1 MPANIFEKS
10 RNGAG
15 NLLHTKFAKES
26 FALYLSHTIRTFA
39 QALTG
44 IFLPLY
50 ILSLTNKPII
60 YANTFTNNLAWV
72 LIYYIFRSISVLV
85 LITPVTNIIFG
96 KLNFKRSISLS
107 NLTISLSLIF
117 VLFADKYFW
126 LIPLTA
132 IAASFDIMLYWI
144 PFHLFFIRKSS
155 DNGQY
160 GKQFGI
166 QLFLTKVA
174 SALGPFIGGFIIIS
188 FGFPLLFILS
198 IILMLSSVIP
208 LVFSVEEHRH
218 GKHNALQIFKKYI
231 SQKSLL
237 GISTAFSIIAFE
249 DVIYAIIWPLVLFN
263 LTNSFAKLGMITTA
277 SVSISALFAVYIG
290 RNIDKHGK
298 RLIHKI
304 GIIINSILYF
314 LRYWVNQTGLAISI
328 DLGDKINGSLYGVP
342 FNAKTY
348 DIAKEKHYD
357 SDFMI
362 YREIVMHLGI
372 ACGLFIILILL
383 PLITNYK
390 ILFIILGL
398 LTPLTYLIH
407 SNKRK

>member
-10 RNGAG
+10 RNSAG
-15 NLLHTKFAKES
+15 NLLHIRFAKES

-50 ILSLTNKPII
+50 IFGLTNKPII
-60 YANTFTNNLAWV
+60 YTNDFTNNLAWV

-107 NLTISLSLIF
+107 NLAVSLSLIF
-117 VLFADKYFW
+117 VLFADRYFW

-144 PFHLFFIRKSS
+144 PFHLFFIRTSS
-155 DNGQY
+155 DHGHY

-166 QLFLTKVA
+166 RLFLTKIA
-174 SALGPFIGGFIIIS
+174 SALGPFIGGLIIIS
-188 FGFPLLFILS
+188 IGFPFLFILS
-198 IILMLSSVIP
+198 VILMLSSAIP
-208 LVFSVEEHRH
+208 LVFSVEERKH
-218 GKHNALQIFKKYI
+218 GKHNAYQIFQRYI
-231 SQKSLL
+231 SKKSLF
-237 GISTAFSIIAFE
+237 GISTAFSVIAFE
-249 DVIYAIIWPLVLFN
+249 DVVFSIIWPLLLFS
-263 LTNSFAKLGMITTA
+263 LTDSFAQLGIITTA
-277 SVSISALFAVYIG
+277 SVSISALFAIYIG
-290 RNIDKHGK
+290 KKIDKHGTK
-298 RLIHKI
+298 FIHKI
-304 GIIINSILYF
+304 GIIINSLLY
-314 LRYWVNQTGLAISI
+314 LSRYFVSQIGFAITI
-328 DLGDKINGSLYGVP
+328 DITDKINGSLYGVP

-348 DIAKEKHYD
+348 DIAKENHYD

-372 ACGLFIILILL
+372 TCGLFILLLFLPAIGNYKVLFILL
-383 PLITNYK
+383 G
-390 ILFIILGL
+390 IIS
-398 LTPLTYLIH
+398 PLTYLI
-407 SNKRK
+407 NLKIKK